1 MSIPLISN
9 ISQKNNGSFWLVD
22 SNAIYGG
29 LYHVNTVDEM
39 NKLPVVRLK
48 SGMMCYIKNNDV
60 YYQYK
65 NNKWSILEEIGD
77 NSIREE
83 EIQEIIGTFEGGAFE
98 YDQTQ

>member
-29 LYHVNTVDEM
+29 LYHVNTVEEM
-39 NKLPVVRLK
+39 NNLPVVRLK
-48 SGMMCYIKNNDV
+48 PGMMCYIKNDDV